1 MKKTFLFLFLFLF
14 LFSCSKKENKEI
26 EYNTISDTVQLQ
38 KNILEKGDVNS
49 FLSLMMA
56 YDTPKDSLSY
66 KILKYSYIMADQ
78 YNYNRANY
86 FIARSILRKEMI
98 TNNYTA
104 IKDLD
109 EENKKIVL
117 ERLNKCSDQNVI
129 ICTEILI
136 EYYKS
141 INNISEVEK
150 FKKKLNLLIN

>member
-1 MKKTFLFLFLFLF
+1 MKKTFLFLFLF